1 MLVWAQNSS
10 GAIDSAKMINMIRQE
25 LDLSLET
32 NSIASQEDAKVASND
47 GTADLIDVS
56 YDNNVCVEI

>member
-1 MLVWAQNSS
+1 
-10 GAIDSAKMINMIRQE
+10 MINMIRQE
-25 LDLSLET
+25 LELSLET

-56 YDNNVCVEI
+56 YDNNVCVEIWTPSIILSRWIQ

>member
-1 MLVWAQNSS
+1 
-10 GAIDSAKMINMIRQE
+10 MINMIRQE

-56 YDNNVCVEI
+56 YDNNVCVEIWTPSIILSRWIQ

>member
-1 MLVWAQNSS
+1 
-10 GAIDSAKMINMIRQE
+10 MINMIRQE
-25 LDLSLET
+25 LELSLET